1 MYRFCQGE
9 ALLTPKEITACRA
22 SLGALQWLAVQTQ
35 PLICA
40 RCNLLITELAG
51 SPKMSAAREIQE
63 MIRELRKH
71 STVLKFFKL
80 SRVQTWKDVCVV
92 GLGDQAHN
100 NRPKGVSTGGMLIF
114 LACPEIAL
122 GKANPLVFVAWK
134 SWKLKRVA
142 ISANDA
148 EVQALVETEDAVY
161 RTRLLLAEL
170 NGAGVRSAGRELLT
184 GSINEV
190 RMVPGLLGTDSRGG
204 YDSIILNES
213 PLLGLSN
220 ARAALQ
226 AEYLKQ
232 ALPACGTLLVW
243 LASDWNLSDALAK
256 KKKECRQSLEYFPKH
271 RRWMLKFDPAFMISS
286 RKQKAVSGSPAQ
298 QWQQQVMSSEGF
310 LYPCNSC
317 DFIPC
322 MFDLHR

>member
-1 MYRFCQGE
+1 METLQDVDIEPNRFCQGE

-22 SLGALQWLAVQTQ
+22 SLGALQCLAVQTQ

-51 SPKMSAAREIQE
+51 SPKMSTAREIQE

-100 NRPKGVSTGGMLIF
+100 NRPKGGSTGGMLIF

-170 NGAGVRSAGRELLT
+170 NGAGVRSTAWFLNCWVLIAVLVTIALFSMNLL
-184 GSINEV
+184 SWV
-190 RMVPGLLGTDSRGG
+190 YQMLAQLCK
-204 YDSIILNES
+204 LNTS
-213 PLLGLSN
+213 S
-220 ARAALQ
+220 
-226 AEYLKQ
+226 
-232 ALPACGTLLVW
+232 
-243 LASDWNLSDALAK
+243 
-256 KKKECRQSLEYFPKH
+256 KH
-271 RRWMLKFDPAFMISS
+271 
-286 RKQKAVSGSPAQ
+286 
-298 QWQQQVMSSEGF
+298 
-310 LYPCNSC
+310 C
-317 DFIPC
+317 
-322 MFDLHR
+322 LHVEHF